1 MDRKITCTNEDN
13 ISMEF
18 TSKFSPFLLQN
29 CDGIYEVS
37 NNVVTKDNTMVDG
50 ATYLGTTTKMR
61 NIVLT
66 LADRTNH
73 VRNRNLL
80 YQLFK
85 PKSPGVFR
93 YEEEDEIRTI
103 DYYVESVV
111 FTSVKTIRVATV
123 SLLCPDPFFQDLEDM
138 VVQMSGWQK
147 LWIFPHCFKN
157 EKEEFGKRLK
167 EKLKAIDNGSAADN
181 VGITVTMTAEGP
193 VKNPALYHVEF
204 GEYIKIG
211 TASKP
216 LNLDTGD
223 QVIITT
229 ETNKKNVYLVKDG
242 VTTAINE
249 YLDEGSTF
257 IQLQSGQNSLRYE
270 AESGEDYLNVSISFR
285 YKYLGV

>member
-18 TSKFSPFLLQN
+18 TSDFSPFVLQN

-50 ATYLGTTTKMR
+50 ATYLGSITKMR

-66 LADRTNH
+66 LADKSNH
-73 VRNRNLL
+73 MRNRNLL

-93 YEEEDEIRTI
+93 YEEDDEVRTI
-103 DYYVESVV
+103 DYYVESVII
-111 FTSVKTIRVATV
+111 TSVGTNRIATV
-123 SLLCPDPFFQDLEDM
+123 SLLCPDPFFYDLGDM
-138 VVQMSGWQK
+138 VVAMSGWEK
-147 LWIFPHCFKN
+147 LWTFPHKFKL
-157 EKEEFGKRLK
+157 EAFGRRMK
-167 EKLKAIDNGSAADN
+167 EKLKSIDNGSAADN
-181 VGITVTMTAEGP
+181 VGITVTMAAEGP
-193 VKNPALYHVEF
+193 VKNPALYHVEL

-211 TASKP
+211 TDSKP

-249 YLDEGSTF
+249 YMDEGSTF
-257 IQLQSGQNSLRYE
+257 IQLQHGQNSLRYE
-270 AESGEDYLNVSISFR
+270 AESGEDYLTVSVAFR